1 MRYKLDN
8 VNIGEY
14 LYFIII
20 LIYDWE
26 SLGLNNKDQ
35 RKVKLYI
42 YIGDKIRLEIPAT
55 IGVLQAV
62 SCVDGKHVHQSRMC

>member
-42 YIGDKIRLEIPAT
+42 YIGYKIRDTSNYKCIT
-55 IGVLQAV
+55 
-62 SCVDGKHVHQSRMC
+62 SGKLR